1 MAWTSRPDIRAGVAV
16 RGAQWRTV
24 LDQIELL
31 TDRVQVAQKTAIQT
45 VNNSTTLTAITGMSF
60 SVAANSRYN
69 FLGRI
74 DFITGAT
81 PDIKLGWIYPTG
93 ATMFWSAIG
102 YDLAGAIFDGDRFIE
117 TGVWAAAG
125 AAANDEFIVW
135 GALITST
142 TSGTWG
148 PTFAQNTA
156 NASDTSINAGSD
168 LTLLKQ

>member
-1 MAWTSRPDIRAGVAV
+1 VTWATRPDIRAGVGV
-16 RGAQWRTV
+16 RADQWRAV

-31 TDRVQVAQKTAIQT
+31 TDRVQVKQKTAIQT
-45 VNNSTTLTAITGMSF
+45 VNNSTALVAVTGMSF
-60 SVAANSRYN
+60 AVAANARYN

-81 PDIKLGWIYPTG
+81 PDIKMGWSYPTG
-93 ATMFWSAIG
+93 ATMFWSAVG

-125 AAANDEFIVW
+125 AAANDEFLVW

-142 TSGTWG
+142 TSGTFG

-168 LTLLKQ
+168 LTLLMQ